1 MMFSTPIALS
11 LSLLQGCVPP
21 EVGINDTRIVGTIQ
35 IPPETWEEVSN
46 GTNGIPSGGEALE
59 PLFVGYRIITGTLD
73 GFGVDENGQVTSDA
87 DQDHYA
93 LVSQVARNADAPDGQ
108 FSIEVTVDDPA
119 AMARLRIY
127 NLDVTIGPQN
137 IPTEEYSGDFMGTTS
152 VSLDLESDI
161 NYAIGIDG
169 LEGTAETG
177 YTMVMLGQHPD
188 NENILVGA
196 YTEDDPS
203 NRGHLVAGTNAKS
216 FELKDDYVFEAWY
229 EMLFVRIY
237 EVYDTADDI
246 LDENVKSGFI
256 YAGNWPVLNNSL
268 PAGTWHTGTPI
279 PIDFT
284 KTGDSELHGTP
295 PYEDTGLDPDDPSVP
310 LIRDVPTYPTIQV
323 EDPVMIDEFAPVVVG
338 FDIYEIEPNDTDVA
352 YYFEEKD
359 LAQDLGS
366 LSGPGFVD
374 IVSGA
379 IIYDSEDQGWSG
391 ENDTFKFQVPESSA
405 INFTMSWGSSGTD
418 LDILM
423 LDAEGNIVDYGYYGF
438 PEVPVYGT
446 SVLYEP
452 GMDYYIAILLW
463 STPDPLGTSYPWE
476 LTLEQLAP

>member
-1 MMFSTPIALS
+1 M
-11 LSLLQGCVPP
+11 
-21 EVGINDTRIVGTIQ
+21 
-35 IPPETWEEVSN
+35 
-46 GTNGIPSGGEALE
+46 
-59 PLFVGYRIITGTLD
+59 
-73 GFGVDENGQVTSDA
+73 
-87 DQDHYA
+87 
-93 LVSQVARNADAPDGQ
+93 
-108 FSIEVTVDDPA
+108 
-119 AMARLRIY
+119 
-127 NLDVTIGPQN
+127 
-137 IPTEEYSGDFMGTTS
+137 
-152 VSLDLESDI
+152 
-161 NYAIGIDG
+161 
-169 LEGTAETG
+169 
-177 YTMVMLGQHPD
+177 
-188 NENILVGA
+188 
-196 YTEDDPS
+196 
-203 NRGHLVAGTNAKS
+203 
-216 FELKDDYVFEAWY
+216 
-229 EMLFVRIY
+229 
-237 EVYDTADDI
+237 
-246 LDENVKSGFI
+246 
-256 YAGNWPVLNNSL
+256 LNNSL

-452 GMDYYIAILLW
+452 GMDYYIACLLY
-463 STPDPLGTSYPWE
+463 TSPSPRDKR
-476 LTLEQLAP
+476 QSRMPSSA